1 MTGQER
7 RVAVGR
13 VGKAHGLDGSF
24 YVDAA
29 SHPLPEGITLTVRDR
44 QRRVTRRG
52 GTADRP
58 LVRLE
63 GVESREAADA
73 IRGESLFASLDDA
86 PLEEDEWLA
95 EDLVGC
101 EVPGLG
107 EVTRVVGAP
116 SCDLLEVGPDAV
128 LVPLV
133 ADAVKAIDLE
143 ARRIDVNLEFLAL
156 DRRPEDS

>member
-1 MTGQER
+1 MSGEDR

-13 VGKAHGLDGSF
+13 VGKPHGLDGSF

-29 SHPLPEGITLTVRDR
+29 SHPLPEGMDLTVGE
-44 QRRVTRRG
+44 QARRVDRRG
-52 GTADRP
+52 GTDNRP

-63 GVESREAADA
+63 GVDNRDAADA
-73 IRGESLFASLDDA
+73 LRGKLLLASLEDA
-86 PLEEDEWLA
+86 PLEEGEWLA

-101 EVPGLG
+101 VVPGLG

-133 ADAVKAIDLE
+133 SDAVKAIDVGE
-143 ARRIDVNLEFLAL
+143 RRIDVDLGFLAL
-156 DRRPEDS
+156 DEEGR

>member
-1 MTGQER
+1 MSGNDR

-24 YVDAA
+24 YVNEA
-29 SHPLPEGITLTVRDR
+29 SHPLPEGIALTVRDEAH
-44 QRRVTRRG
+44 RVARRG
-52 GTADRP
+52 GTDDRP

-63 GVESREAADA
+63 GVDDRDAAEAL
-73 IRGESLFASLDDA
+73 RGEPLLAALEDA

-101 EVPGLG
+101 DVPGLG

-133 ADAVKAIDLE
+133 ADAVKGVDLD
-143 ARRIDVNLEFLAL
+143 ARRIDVDLDFLAL
-156 DRRPEDS
+156 EERAEES

>member
-1 MTGQER
+1 LTGEGR

-44 QRRVTRRG
+44 RRRVTRRG
-52 GTADRP
+52 GTPDRP

-73 IRGESLFASLDDA
+73 IRGESLLASLDDA

-133 ADAVKAIDLE
+133 ADAVRAIDLE

>member
-1 MTGQER
+1 LSGSDR

-24 YVDAA
+24 YVNDA
-29 SHPLPEGITLTVRDR
+29 SHPLPEGMMLTVRDEAH
-44 QRRVTRRG
+44 RVARRG
-52 GTADRP
+52 GTDDRP
-58 LVRLE
+58 LVRLD
-63 GVESREAADA
+63 GVDDRDTAEALN
-73 IRGESLFASLDDA
+73 GEALLAALEDA

-107 EVTRVVGAP
+107 EVMRVVGAP

-133 ADAVKAIDLE
+133 SDAVKGIDLD
-143 ARRIDVNLEFLAL
+143 ARRIDVDLDFLAL
-156 DRRPEDS
+156 EERTEES

>member
-1 MTGQER
+1 LTGEQR

-24 YVDAA
+24 YVNGA
-29 SHPLPEGITLTVRDR
+29 SHPLSEGMTLTVRDVA
-44 QRRVTRRG
+44 RRVARRG
-52 GTADRP
+52 GTGDRP
-58 LVRLE
+58 LVRLD
-63 GVESREAADA
+63 GVDDRAAAEAL
-73 IRGESLFASLDDA
+73 RGEPLLAALEDA

-101 EVPGLG
+101 DVPGLG
-107 EVTRVVGAP
+107 EVIRVVGAP

-133 ADAVKAIDLE
+133 SDAVKGIDLD
-143 ARRIDVNLEFLAL
+143 ARRIDVDLDFLAL
-156 DRRPEDS
+156 DERTEDS

>member
-1 MTGQER
+1 
-7 RVAVGR
+7 
-13 VGKAHGLDGSF
+13 VGKPHGLDGSF

-29 SHPLPEGITLTVRDR
+29 SHPLPVGMELTIGEQAR
-44 QRRVTRRG
+44 QVARRG
-52 GTADRP
+52 GTDDRP

-63 GVESREAADA
+63 GVDDRDAANA
-73 IRGESLFASLDDA
+73 LRGEPLLASLREA
-86 PLEEDEWLA
+86 PLEQDEWLA

-101 EVPGLG
+101 KVPGLG

-133 ADAVKAIDLE
+133 SDAVKAIDLD
-143 ARRIDVNLEFLAL
+143 ARRIDVDLSFLAL
-156 DRRPEDS
+156 EEDER

>member
-1 MTGQER
+1 LSGEDR

-29 SHPLPEGITLTVRDR
+29 SHPLPEGITLTVQDR
-44 QRRVTRRG
+44 PRRVTRRG
-52 GTADRP
+52 GTDDRP
-58 LVRLE
+58 LVRIE
-63 GVESREAADA
+63 GVDDREAADA
-73 IRGESLFASLDDA
+73 IRGEPLLAALDDA

-128 LVPLV
+128 LVPLIS
-133 ADAVKAIDLE
+133 DAVKAVDVE
-143 ARRIDVNLEFLAL
+143 ARRIDVDLEFLAL
-156 DRRPEDS
+156 DARPEDS

>member
-1 MTGQER
+1 LSGEDR

-13 VGKAHGLDGSF
+13 VGKPHGLDGSF

-29 SHPLPEGITLTVRDR
+29 SHPLPEGMELTVGE
-44 QRRVTRRG
+44 QARRVARRG
-52 GTADRP
+52 GTDERP
-58 LVRLE
+58 LVRLD
-63 GVESREAADA
+63 GVDDRDAASA
-73 IRGESLFASLDDA
+73 LRGEPLLASLQEA
-86 PLEEDEWLA
+86 PLEQDEWLA

-116 SCDLLEVGPDAV
+116 SCDFLEVGPDAV

-133 ADAVKAIDLE
+133 SDAVKAIDVD
-143 ARRIDVNLEFLAL
+143 ARRIDVDLRFLAL
-156 DRRPEDS
+156 DEEER

>member
-1 MTGQER
+1 M
-7 RVAVGR
+7 
-13 VGKAHGLDGSF
+13 GKPHGLDGSF

-29 SHPLPEGITLTVRDR
+29 SHPLPKGMTLTVNNEL
-44 QRRVTRRG
+44 RRVARRG
-52 GTADRP
+52 GTDDRP

-63 GVESREAADA
+63 GIEDRNAADA
-73 IRGESLFASLDDA
+73 IRGEPLLASVEEA

-101 EVPGLG
+101 DVPGLG

-133 ADAVKAIDLE
+133 SDAVKAVDLD
-143 ARRIDVNLEFLAL
+143 ARRIDVDLDFLAL
-156 DRRPEDS
+156 EGPEERP

>member
-1 MTGQER
+1 M
-7 RVAVGR
+7 
-13 VGKAHGLDGSF
+13 GKPHGLDGSF

-29 SHPLPEGITLTVRDR
+29 SHPLPEGMTLTVKDEP
-44 QRRVTRRG
+44 RRVARRG
-52 GTADRP
+52 GTDNRP
-58 LVRLE
+58 LVRLDGIE
-63 GVESREAADA
+63 DRSAADA
-73 IRGESLFASLDDA
+73 IRGEPLLASVEEV

-133 ADAVKAIDLE
+133 SDAVKAIDLD
-143 ARRIDVNLEFLAL
+143 ARRIDVDLDFLAL
-156 DRRPEDS
+156 DERPEEKP